1 MQRRRLLVLSSLVL
15 AVVAFSACR
24 LPPPPPLHSVKGT
37 GTSSATINLAAGT
50 GSVDG
55 TFDLTPLGKGT
66 SHTVDTSFTLTGNT
80 FAFTGTA
87 TFVFADD
94 DKANSNKANGD
105 KLFTTIAGT
114 GTVTSTGSQSTT
126 VNTITGGT
134 GRFDDATGT
143 ITVTDVGVTVSIVGS
158 IVTSTGTDTLQGQIS
173 Y

>member
-1 MQRRRLLVLSSLVL
+1 MKLRRLLFLSSVVL
-15 AVVAFSACR
+15 AVAGLSACR

-55 TFDLTPLGKGT
+55 TFDLTPLGRGT

-94 DKANSNKANGD
+94 DKANGGTANGD

-114 GTVTSTGSQSTT
+114 GTVTSTGSESTT
-126 VNTITGGT
+126 VSTITGGT
-134 GRFDDATGT
+134 GRFDDASGT
-143 ITVTDVGVTVSIVGS
+143 ITFTDVGVTVSIVGS
-158 IVTSTGTDTLQGQIS
+158 IVTSTLTSTAQGQIS
-173 Y
+173 F